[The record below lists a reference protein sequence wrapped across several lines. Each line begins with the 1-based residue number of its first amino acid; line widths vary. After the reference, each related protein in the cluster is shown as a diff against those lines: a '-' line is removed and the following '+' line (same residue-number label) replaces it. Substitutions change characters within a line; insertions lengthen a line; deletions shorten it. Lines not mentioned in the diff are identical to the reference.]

1 LNILTKPQNAL
12 VKQYVKLFAMD
23 GIELSFTDG
32 ALEAMVK
39 KTVEQKTG
47 ARGLRSVMERILMP
61 YMFEVSKYRE
71 QAILKIDADIV
82 QNALTKSKRQV

>member
-1 LNILTKPQNAL
+1 
-12 VKQYVKLFAMD
+12 MD
-23 GIELSFTDG
+23 GIELSFTEE
-32 ALEAMVK
+32 ALNVIVK

-71 QAILKIDADIV
+71 QAVLKIDSDIV
-82 QNALTKSKRQV
+82 QAAIAKNKR